1 MIVASLVKTEGVKM
15 NSVCVFAGSSFGG
28 RREYEIAAA
37 VLGKAIAGR
46 DLTLLYGGASVGLMG
61 TVADAALQAGGRVVG
76 VLPRALAELEIA
88 HNGLTELKVVGSM
101 HERKTVMADA
111 SDAFVA
117 LPGGL
122 GTLEETFEVWTWS
135 QLGVHA
141 KPVGFVNVEGYFDKL
156 FAFLDHTVEEGF
168 VKSKHRHLAIR
179 SSDPN
184 DMLDQLAVAETTYEP
199 KWINKPER

>member
-1 MIVASLVKTEGVKM
+1 M
-15 NSVCVFAGSSFGG
+15 NSVCVFAGSSFGC
-28 RREYEIAAA
+28 RPEYEIAAS

-88 HNGLTELKVVGSM
+88 HEGLTELKVVASM

-141 KPVGFVNVEGYFDKL
+141 KPVGFLNIEGYFDKL

-184 DMLDQLAVAETTYEP
+184 DMLDQFAVAETTYEP

>member
-1 MIVASLVKTEGVKM
+1 MK
-15 NSVCVFAGSSFGG
+15 SVCVFTGSSFGC
-28 RREYEIAAA
+28 RPEYEIAAA
-37 VLGKAIAGR
+37 VLGKAIADR

-61 TVADAALQAGGRVVG
+61 TVADAALRAGGRVVG

-88 HNGLTELKVVGSM
+88 HDGLTELKVVGSM

-122 GTLEETFEVWTWS
+122 GTLEETFEVWTWW

-141 KPVGFVNVEGYFDKL
+141 KPVGFLNVEGYFDKL
-156 FAFLDHTVEEGF
+156 FAFLDHTVAEGF
-168 VKSKHRHLAIR
+168 VKSKHRQLAVW
-179 SSDPN
+179 SSHPN
-184 DMLDQLAVAETTYEP
+184 DMLDQLAVADTTYEP
-199 KWINKPER
+199 KWISKPER